1 MQRLNDKL
9 FLSEKTDW
17 DIVKRQLQLAWQGLT
32 GAVNNI
38 AEGRL
43 SARYADTAAPTTRK
57 WAQGDFVT
65 NSAPVEAGSG
75 GSKYIITGWI
85 CVTAGEPGTWK
96 ACRVLTGN

>member
-17 DIVKRQLQLAWQGLT
+17 DTVKRQFQLTWMTVIQAI
-32 GAVNNI
+32 NNL

-43 SARYADTAAPTTRK
+43 AARYADTAAPTTRK
-57 WAQGDFVT
+57 WAQGDFVA
-65 NSAPVEAGSG
+65 NSGVAEVGSA
-75 GSKYIITGWI
+75 GSKYVIAGWI

-96 ACRVLTGN
+96 ECRYLTGN